1 MDGQLVIS
9 KDSILR
15 LKLFYNK
22 DALALASIQQQFE
35 GNKDFFIFQH
45 INKYI
50 TLEDGVTV
58 ANVLKALEPWAD
70 ILSSMYDVNIK
81 SYIDFIKKPS
91 FARNAYDW
99 IGIQKIYE
107 VGRDIEFIR
116 DEDSSDK
123 RYMQTKVKKELNTF
137 SMEEKYTVSAY
148 KKNDPEHYC
157 IGSNLHA
164 IKNIPLIISD
174 INILTV
180 FNMSEQP
187 IINPSLKGFQEQGN
201 VGYLVGNNQLT
212 LNELL
217 NALFQY
223 GFYARTPEDGE
234 KMDEYIINS
243 LVNGEGSDGEGDNC
257 ERKGSQYESLKERGI
272 REAKQWDDLVE
283 LSKSSKYP
291 SKSDEI
297 KETKIDTYRLYNLT
311 IEKPIN

>member
-22 DALALASIQQQFE
+22 DALALAAIQENFE

-50 TLEDGVTV
+50 ILEDGVTV

-107 VGRDIEFIR
+107 VGRDVEFIR
-116 DEDSSDK
+116 NENSSDK
-123 RYMQTKVKKELNTF
+123 GYMQAKVKKELNTF

-164 IKNIPLIISD
+164 IKNVPLIISD

-187 IINPSLKGFQEQGN
+187 IINPSLKGLQEQGN
-201 VGYLVGNNQLT
+201 VGYLVGDNQLT

-223 GFYARTPEDGE
+223 GFYSRTPEDGE
-234 KMDEYIINS
+234 KMHEYIINS
-243 LVNGEGSDGEGDNC
+243 LVNREDGGLEGGSS
-257 ERKGSQYESLKERGI
+257 ERNESQYESLKERGI
-272 REAKQWDDLVE
+272 REAKQWDDLVT
-283 LSKSSKYP
+283 LSKNSKYP
-291 SKSDEI
+291 SKADEI
-297 KETKIDTYRLYNLT
+297 QETKIDTYRLYNLT